1 VEVNQ
6 IRGIKNRLHHY
17 LQEFSDCFSRKDTRA
32 HLKTYVSGQMS
43 NLERKSVEP
52 IALEAGMPARTLQ
65 EFLSQHSWDHD
76 RMRDQLQALV
86 VGEHGGANSIGLIDE
101 TSYVK
106 KGDKTPG
113 VQRQWCGA
121 AGKKE
126 NCVVSVH
133 LGYTSGDF
141 HCLLDSDLFL
151 PEKSWS
157 EDRARC
163 REAGIPDEVVHR
175 PKTEMALELYD
186 RARANGVEFE
196 WLTFDAGYG
205 GKPPFLRQ
213 LDAREQVFVGE
224 VPVNF
229 YAWGKRPRVSERA
242 YRRHGHGRGL
252 KTPRL
257 VAGSA
262 KPSTVQSLLAD
273 HRALGRQPWQC
284 FRVKDGEKGPMLWE
298 VKHMLIYPPN
308 EAGLPDRTY
317 HLVAARSVLAPE
329 KVKYFVSNAP
339 PETAVEVL
347 LLVAFSR
354 WRIERCFQDDKGQ
367 LGLDHYEGRRWLGWQ
382 RHLIL
387 SAVSFLFLARV
398 HQALRE
404 KKSAPDPVP
413 GAYSGFGSGANV
425 VVERVQGDGAVREDR
440 TQDSMAAETQRPGAQ
455 KSYQK
460 DTTNVAP
467 NGYSFNRGQAMPMAL
482 T

>member
-1 VEVNQ
+1 MEVTQ

-17 LQEFSDCFSRKDTRA
+17 LQEFRDCFARKDTRA
-32 HLKTYVSGQMS
+32 HLKTYVSGQLS
-43 NLERKSVEP
+43 DLERKSVEP
-52 IALEAGMPARTLQ
+52 IALEAGVPARTLQ
-65 EFLSQHSWDHD
+65 EFLSQHCWDHE

-86 VGEHGGANSIGLIDE
+86 VRDHAGANRIGLIDE

-106 KGDKTPG
+106 KGNKTPG

-121 AGKKE
+121 VGKKE

-141 HCLLDSDLFL
+141 HCLLDSELFL

-157 EDRARC
+157 QDRERC

-175 PKTEMALELYD
+175 PKTEIALELYD
-186 RARANGVEFE
+186 RARANGMEFE
-196 WLTFDAGYG
+196 WLTFDEGYG

-213 LDAREQVFVGE
+213 LDAREQCFVGE

-229 YAWGKRPRVSERA
+229 YAWAKRPRVTERS
-242 YRRHGHGRGL
+242 YRRHGRGL

-257 VAGSA
+257 VAGA
-262 KPSTVQSLLAD
+262 PKPRTVQSLLTD
-273 HRALGRQPWQC
+273 YRALGRQPWQC

-308 EAGLPDRTY
+308 EAGLPDKPY
-317 HLVAARSVLAPE
+317 HLVAARAVLAPQE
-329 KVKYFVSNAP
+329 VKYFISNAP

-398 HQALRE
+398 HQVLRE
-404 KKSAPDPVP
+404 KKSGTDVM
-413 GAYSGFGSGANV
+413 SGSYRRFGRGTDV
-425 VVERVQGDGAVREDR
+425 VVERVPSNGAVRENGA
-440 TQDSMAAETQRPGAQ
+440 QDSMAPKAQWPGPQ
-455 KSYQK
+455 KSHQE
-460 DTTNVAP
+460 DTAKITP
-467 NGYSFNRGQAMPMAL
+467 TGYSLNRSQTLSVAL